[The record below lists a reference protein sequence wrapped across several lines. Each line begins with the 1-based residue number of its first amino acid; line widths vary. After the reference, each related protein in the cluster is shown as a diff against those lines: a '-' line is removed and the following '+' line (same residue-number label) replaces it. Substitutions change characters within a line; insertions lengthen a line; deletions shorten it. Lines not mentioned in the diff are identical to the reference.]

1 MEDRPTTPRTDPQ
14 WPKLLSLSAHE
25 LRTPL
30 SVVAG
35 YIRML
40 VKEQAGPIS
49 EQQRSVLEKVEES
62 CAQLSRVL
70 EEISE
75 LSQLE
80 SGDAEIQPR
89 YGQAEVDTGRCHC
102 HPAGPAGAHGENC
115 LDRRQ

>member
-25 LRTPL
+25 VRNPL

-49 EQQRSVLEKVEES
+49 EQQRRCSKRSEES
-62 CAQLSRVL
+62 CAQLSHVL

-80 SGDAEIQPR
+80 SGEARNSIAVPSS
-89 YGQAEVDTGRCHC
+89 
-102 HPAGPAGAHGENC
+102 
-115 LDRRQ
+115 